1 MAGPLRR
8 GRLWIGVAF
17 IWILCFWYWSNSD
30 SGFKLF
36 GNGDPLAG
44 KGATAWTRRLP
55 KYPIPKEKLA
65 ALPKITGDVKVP
77 KIQAATP
84 VESAA
89 AKELRL
95 SRLAAVKKSF
105 EHSWSGYS
113 NYAWMHDEVTPLT
126 GKSKDPFGGWAATLV
141 DALDTLWIMDMK
153 DEFTK
158 AVAAADGIDFT
169 RSPMATINIFETNI
183 RYLGGFLSAYELSGR
198 AHPILLKKAI
208 ELGDLLMCAFD
219 TPNHMP
225 VTRWEWKKSAYGQ
238 AQSPSREALVSELG
252 SLSLELTKLSQLT
265 GNPRFYDA
273 VKRIGDQFEST
284 QLNTRLPGMWPVVVD
299 AYTPAFHAGS
309 DFTLGGMSDSLY
321 EYLPKWYL
329 LLGGQLEQPR
339 RLYENF
345 IPVAIKHLFKRA
357 LTPSEKPVL
366 ISGDYQV
373 TDLPG
378 EQPKYTYVARGQ
390 HLTCFAG
397 GMVAMG
403 SKIFNR
409 PADLEIASQLTDGC
423 IWAYQATQTGLGPEI
438 FNFISCGGVDAKDS
452 SDCTWNEDRW
462 LKAIEE
468 QHAPDFR
475 APPLRGSDW
484 KKPTVQDVVKKHNL
498 PKGMIDVSD
507 GRYILRPEAIESI
520 FIMYRVTG
528 DAQWMEKAWT
538 MFETIEK
545 VTRTEIAA
553 SAIDDVTKAEPTKMD
568 SMESFWLAETLKY
581 FYLIFSEF
589 DVISLDEWVLNTEAH
604 PLIKQFIRNVRAAK
618 TIADERAVIQKE
630 SAAIRA
636 SFREESHDPNIRR
649 NNVAKLL
656 YLFTLGERTHFGQI
670 ECLKLLASPRF
681 ADKRLGH
688 LATSL
693 LLDENQEVLT
703 LVTNSLKKYTSPN
716 ALRIKHLV
724 ADFGNIASIEMSRD
738 LFPEIE
744 TLVATANPYIRRKA
758 ALCAMRICRKVPDLQ
773 EHFIDKA
780 TQLLSDRNHGVL
792 LCGLTLVTSLCEADE
807 EEGGEEGIVEKFRSF
822 VPGLVRTLKG
832 LATSGYAPEHDV
844 TGITDPFLQ
853 VKILHLLR
861 VLAMGDAE
869 TSEQIND
876 ILAQVATNTESSKNV
891 GNSILY
897 EAVRTILDI
906 EADSGLRVLGVNILG
921 KFLTNRDNNIR
932 YVALNTLIKVV
943 AIEPNAV
950 QRHRNTILECLRDPD
965 ISIRRRALDLSFTLI
980 NESNVR
986 VLIRELLAFLEVA
999 DNEFK
1004 PTMTSQIGIAA
1015 DKFAPNKRWHFDTM
1029 LRVLSLAGNY
1039 VKEQILSSFVR
1050 LVATTPELQTYAV
1063 QKLYINLKKDITQES
1078 LTQAGAWCIGE
1089 YADALLKGGQYEEE
1103 ELVQEVKEHEVV
1115 DLFSLI
1121 LNSAYATQV
1130 STEYIVTALMK
1141 LTTRF
1146 SDPAQIEKIRRI
1158 LQYHQTSLDIEIQQ
1172 RVVEYGN
1179 LFSFDQ
1185 VRRGVLEKMPIPQ
1198 IKEESRVLGQAP
1210 TKKKTAANRKSRV
1223 IKPTEQDL
1231 LDIMDAPAASPAA
1244 PSTTNTDLLA
1254 DILGGT
1260 SSPPPSASSP
1270 PPQQSNVSNIMDLFG
1285 TAPVP
1290 STASPAPPSS
1300 NLDLMSPASSA
1311 PQPQAPAGIPCYNAN
1326 DLNVTFQIQR
1336 NAEGMIQATAKFV
1349 NTSGSVNLSNVSLQ
1363 AAVPKSQKL
1372 QLLSISSS
1380 DLGPGAEASQMMRV
1394 SGCKGFL
1401 AGQWLDTYIPGNP
1414 KPGGFT
1420 LTSTPR
1426 AAADPKSPYLELAV
1440 QESPENPPAAW
1451 LWQPPSTIAGSKLQ
1465 VRVGGSFVFPPPQI
1479 PVNDISHVVFVAG
1492 GVGINP
1498 LVSMMGHIAEEGY
1511 NLEVKVLYATKL
1523 PAQGLRGV
1531 LFLDRIR
1538 KWFTGKQLIGDLKM
1552 FTTGIYEGQVESRE
1566 LDVHERRFTVEDVKE
1581 AVGEK
1586 NNSVVYVCGPATMTD
1601 EIVDGLTGNRGMDKN
1616 RVMLEKWW

>member
-1 MAGPLRR
+1 M
-8 GRLWIGVAF
+8 
-17 IWILCFWYWSNSD
+17 S
-30 SGFKLF
+30 
-36 GNGDPLAG
+36 
-44 KGATAWTRRLP
+44 
-55 KYPIPKEKLA
+55 
-65 ALPKITGDVKVP
+65 
-77 KIQAATP
+77 
-84 VESAA
+84 
-89 AKELRL
+89 
-95 SRLAAVKKSF
+95 
-105 EHSWSGYS
+105 
-113 NYAWMHDEVTPLT
+113 
-126 GKSKDPFGGWAATLV
+126 
-141 DALDTLWIMDMK
+141 
-153 DEFTK
+153 
-158 AVAAADGIDFT
+158 
-169 RSPMATINIFETNI
+169 
-183 RYLGGFLSAYELSGR
+183 
-198 AHPILLKKAI
+198 
-208 ELGDLLMCAFD
+208 
-219 TPNHMP
+219 
-225 VTRWEWKKSAYGQ
+225 
-238 AQSPSREALVSELG
+238 
-252 SLSLELTKLSQLT
+252 SL
-265 GNPRFYDA
+265 
-273 VKRIGDQFEST
+273 
-284 QLNTRLPGMWPVVVD
+284 
-299 AYTPAFHAGS
+299 
-309 DFTLGGMSDSLY
+309 
-321 EYLPKWYL
+321 
-329 LLGGQLEQPR
+329 
-339 RLYENF
+339 
-345 IPVAIKHLFKRA
+345 
-357 LTPSEKPVL
+357 
-366 ISGDYQV
+366 
-373 TDLPG
+373 
-378 EQPKYTYVARGQ
+378 
-390 HLTCFAG
+390 
-397 GMVAMG
+397 
-403 SKIFNR
+403 
-409 PADLEIASQLTDGC
+409 
-423 IWAYQATQTGLGPEI
+423 
-438 FNFISCGGVDAKDS
+438 
-452 SDCTWNEDRW
+452 
-462 LKAIEE
+462 
-468 QHAPDFR
+468 
-475 APPLRGSDW
+475 
-484 KKPTVQDVVKKHNL
+484 
-498 PKGMIDVSD
+498 
-507 GRYILRPEAIESI
+507 
-520 FIMYRVTG
+520 
-528 DAQWMEKAWT
+528 
-538 MFETIEK
+538 
-545 VTRTEIAA
+545 
-553 SAIDDVTKAEPTKMD
+553 
-568 SMESFWLAETLKY
+568 
-581 FYLIFSEF
+581 
-589 DVISLDEWVLNTEAH
+589 
-604 PLIKQFIRNVRAAK
+604 KQFIRNVRAAK

-636 SFREESHDPNIRR
+636 SFREESHDHNIRR

-703 LVTNSLKKYTSPN
+703 LVTNSLKNDLGHSNQYVVGL
-716 ALRIKHLV
+716 ALCTL
-724 ADFGNIASIEMSRD
+724 GNIASIEMSRD

-744 TLVATANPYIRRKA
+744 NLIATANPYIRRKA

-773 EHFIDKA
+773 EHFVEKA

-861 VLAMGDAE
+861 VLAVGDAE

-1103 ELVQEVKEHEVV
+1103 ELVQEVKEHEVIE
-1115 DLFSLI
+1115 LFSLI

-1146 SDPAQIEKIRRI
+1146 SDAAQIEKIRRL
-1158 LQYHQTSLDIEIQQ
+1158 LQYHQTSLDVEIQQ

-1185 VRRGVLEKMPIPQ
+1185 IRRGVLEKMPIPQ
-1198 IKEESRVLGQAP
+1198 IKEESRVLGAAP
-1210 TKKKTAANRKSRV
+1210 TKKKTANRKSRV

-1231 LDIMDAPAASPAA
+1231 LDIMDAPAATPSNA

-1254 DILGGT
+1254 DILGG
-1260 SSPPPSASSP
+1260 SALLL
-1270 PPQQSNVSNIMDLFG
+1270 PPQPPRLRNPMS
-1285 TAPVP
+1285 
-1290 STASPAPPSS
+1290 SPAPPSS
-1300 NLDLMSPASSA
+1300 NIDLMSPVSTST
-1311 PQPQAPAGIPCYNAN
+1311 PQPQAAQVPAGIACYDSNG
-1326 DLNVTFQIQR
+1326 LNVTFQIQR
-1336 NAEGMIQATAKFV
+1336 NAEGMIQATAKFL
-1349 NTSGSVNLSNVSLQ
+1349 NTGSAPLSNVSLQ

-1380 DLGPGAEASQMMRV
+1380 DLGPGSDATQMMRV
-1394 SGCKGFL
+1394 SGCKGPL
-1401 AGQWLDTYIPGNP
+1401 RLRLRIGYTHP
-1414 KPGGFT
+1414 
-1420 LTSTPR
+1420 
-1426 AAADPKSPYLELAV
+1426 AV
-1440 QESPENPPAAW
+1440 
-1451 LWQPPSTIAGSKLQ
+1451 
-1465 VRVGGSFVFPPPQI
+1465 
-1479 PVNDISHVVFVAG
+1479 
-1492 GVGINP
+1492 
-1498 LVSMMGHIAEEGY
+1498 
-1511 NLEVKVLYATKL
+1511 
-1523 PAQGLRGV
+1523 
-1531 LFLDRIR
+1531 
-1538 KWFTGKQLIGDLKM
+1538 
-1552 FTTGIYEGQVESRE
+1552 GQV
-1566 LDVHERRFTVEDVKE
+1566 
-1581 AVGEK
+1581 
-1586 NNSVVYVCGPATMTD
+1586 
-1601 EIVDGLTGNRGMDKN
+1601 MDQVN
-1616 RVMLEKWW
+1616 WTEP